1 MQCELC
7 GTETD
12 ELTTIQTEGTKLQV
26 CSNCTDFGTVL
37 QEETSSTGSQGGT
50 QSSSSNQTQK
60 KKPNPQKSNPRSD
73 AFDQM
78 ETLAPDYDDRV
89 RGARESSGLTQ
100 EDLAKQLNEKAS
112 LIRKIEGGD
121 MQPDEEVRKKLE
133 RALEI
138 SLVEE
143 VGGEEWEGGGSS
155 EGYTL
160 GDIIERKE

>member
-1 MQCELC
+1 MC
-7 GTETD
+7 GTQTD
-12 ELTTIQTEGTKLQV
+12 DLTTIQTEGTKLQV
-26 CSNCTDFGTVL
+26 CSNCTDFGEVL
-37 QEETSSTGSQGGT
+37 REETGSAEQKGGQSTGGS
-50 QSSSSNQTQK
+50 QTQK
-60 KKPNPQKSNPRSD
+60 TKPNKSKSTSGSRRRD

-78 ETLAPDYDDRV
+78 ETLAPDYHDRV
-89 RGARESSGLTQ
+89 RGARESRGVTQ

-133 RALEI
+133 RALDVT
-138 SLVEE
+138 LTEE